1 MAISWALVLSFGVF
15 TTLAVYRN
23 LALLRYRLTP
33 PPAGREG
40 HGDLVSVI
48 VPARNE
54 AMNIRGCLQSVLE
67 QGYQPIQV
75 IVVDDNSSDGT
86 GRVLEQLASGSTG
99 VTAVHGKPLLP
110 GWVGK
115 NHAISQGVAL
125 ADGPWLVFLDADTR
139 LSPDAIE
146 RAVALARQK
155 DLAMLS
161 FLPHHVLESFWE
173 RVVQPVVLGVVLAGA
188 PPSLIADPKNPTAGA
203 FGQFILFRRSAYEA
217 IGGHEGVKSEVL
229 EDWRMAQKIKA
240 LGLGLAMAEGQDL
253 ARVRM
258 YESLSGLWEG
268 WSKNTFLGADKKL
281 SLLLVV
287 LMFVFAIG
295 IWPVGLAIWAVL
307 EAILN
312 GPGLLVVTGAAIY
325 QLSLTCFYAFWVT
338 RRLGLPSIYAL
349 GFPLGAAVLVGILI
363 NSAYL
368 VLSGRGV
375 TWKGRTYAG
384 D

>member
-1 MAISWALVLSFGVF
+1 M
-15 TTLAVYRN
+15 
-23 LALLRYRLTP
+23 
-33 PPAGREG
+33 
-40 HGDLVSVI
+40 

-54 AMNIRGCLQSVLE
+54 ETNITGCLQSVLD

-75 IVVDDNSSDGT
+75 IVVDDNSTDDT
-86 GRVLEQLASGSTG
+86 GRILEQLASGPAG
-99 VTAVHGKPLLP
+99 VMVVQGKPLPP

-115 NHAISQGVAL
+115 NHAISQGLAL
-125 ADGPWLVFLDADTR
+125 ATGQWLVFLDADTR
-139 LSPDAIE
+139 LSPDAIG

-155 DLAMLS
+155 DLAMVS
-161 FLPHHVLESFWE
+161 FLPHHVLGSFWE

-188 PPSLIADPKNPTAGA
+188 PPSLIEDPRDPTAGA

-253 ARVRM
+253 AQVRM
-258 YESLSGLWEG
+258 YKSLSGLWEG
-268 WSKNTFLGADKKL
+268 WSKNTFLGAGKKL

-287 LMFVFAIG
+287 LVFVFAIG
-295 IWPVGLAIWAVL
+295 IWPVGLAFWAAL
-307 EAILN
+307 EAVLN
-312 GPGLLVVTGAAIY
+312 GPGLLVVTGVAIY
-325 QLSLTCFYAFWVT
+325 QLSLMCFYALRVN
-338 RRLGLPSIYAL
+338 RRMGMPATYAL
-349 GFPLGAAVLVGILI
+349 GFPLGAAVFMGILL
-363 NSAYL
+363 NSAYR
-368 VLSGRGV
+368 VLTGRGV